1 MTTSTCTTGFLHSVK
16 NVVLV
21 QKEATLKKMLLKSGT
36 GGLTMSEYI
45 ESNRKHEFNPNGKDK
60 GGEM

>member
-1 MTTSTCTTGFLHSVK
+1 MTMSTCTTGSLHSVK
-16 NVVLV
+16 NAVLA
-21 QKEATLKKMLLKSGT
+21 QKEDTRKKMPLKSGT
-36 GGLTMSEYI
+36 GGLTMAEYI